1 MAPSGYP
8 TSFKAS
14 VELGVAD
21 FQFAFSI
28 SANLQVPEV
37 FVRDGKYDG
46 VRLSVYIQQNFR
58 NDAEW
63 EMITQLKAF

>member
-1 MAPSGYP
+1 MVQSGYP
-8 TSFKAS
+8 TSSKAA
-14 VELGVAD
+14 VELRVAD

-46 VRLSVYIQQNFR
+46 VRLASTFNKTFVMMLNG
-58 NDAEW
+58 
-63 EMITQLKAF
+63 K